1 MGSNEENIKGSHLFR
16 KKSLDRI
23 ASPEALN
30 DYLKVTNP
38 STWMILGAIVVL
50 LLGMI
55 VWAFLGNLNTYVTGD
70 AVASSG
76 NVNALFIDEDAEYIR
91 EGQTIMI
98 GEKSSNVREIAFD
111 EFGRAKV
118 EASMD
123 VPDGEYRAKIVIEQ
137 ITPFEL
143 LFK

>member
-1 MGSNEENIKGSHLFR
+1 MGSNEEKIKGGDLFR

-23 ASPEALN
+23 ASPEALT
-30 DYLKVTNP
+30 DYLKVTTPAN
-38 STWMILGAIVVL
+38 WMILGSIVVM
-50 LLGMI
+50 LLGII
-55 VWAFLGNLNTYVTGD
+55 VWAFLGNLNTFVSGD
-70 AVASSG
+70 AVAEG
-76 NVNALFIDEDAEYIR
+76 GHIAALVIDDDAQYIK

-98 GEKSSNVREIAFD
+98 GDWSSQVGEVTVD
-111 EFGRAKV
+111 EFGRTKV

-143 LFK
+143 LFN